1 MLPHNLV
8 MKLKGVNESQQKSL
22 EKKLQDLCANSPWK
36 EAGNL
41 DIVRNFSSRQMS
53 DIEKEALSLGLKF
66 DSGKDKRSFVEHVN
80 KNYRWNDPDVD
91 KGFVQG
97 VLACC
102 KALADDENRSMP
114 RRYLIL
120 ARIRRFS

>member
-1 MLPHNLV
+1 
-8 MKLKGVNESQQKSL
+8 
-22 EKKLQDLCANSPWK
+22 
-36 EAGNL
+36 
-41 DIVRNFSSRQMS
+41 MS

-97 VLACC
+97 VLARC
-102 KALADDENRSMP
+102 KALADDQNRSIP
-114 RRYLIL
+114 RRYLRALQAVAKDNTIVVTQAVRYSKIL
-120 ARIRRFS
+120 